1 MKSVKKEK
9 NNERKGL
16 FGGIKLTWFKVI
28 IAAIVIGVYCGVI
41 ALIPATLNTS
51 FRDICISFEV
61 WILFGIVIIMNSES
75 PKDSAL
81 KCFVFFLISQ
91 PLIYIVQDIVNHSN
105 LLMTYYR
112 FWILPTI
119 LCVPMGFI
127 GYYMKKDKWWGLLIL
142 LPMMVFL
149 GYHYSGFLKE
159 LVFIFPSHLLSA
171 IFCVVTIIIYPL
183 FIFKNR
189 KIKNIGIVLGIII
202 ILVFTIIAI
211 VKPKVYDIQFFGGDN
226 YQVKKTDKV
235 YLKDKKY
242 GEAKIKYESGLD
254 EYCVNMSFV
263 RGGKTEFVIVSKDGK
278 KREYT
283 IKIYT
288 SKYDINEKK

>member
-1 MKSVKKEK
+1 MKSVKKVK
-9 NNERKGL
+9 DNERKGL

-28 IAAIVIGVYCGVI
+28 IAAILIGVYCGVI

-61 WILFGIVIIMNSES
+61 WILFGILIIMNSES

-149 GYHYSGFLKE
+149 GFHYSGFLKE
-159 LVFIFPSHLLSA
+159 LIFLFPSHLLSA

-242 GEAKIKYESGLD
+242 GEARIKYESGLD

-283 IKIYT
+283 IKIYA
-288 SKYDINEKK
+288 SKYDINEEK

>member
-9 NNERKGL
+9 DNERKGL

-75 PKDSAL
+75 HKDSAL

-149 GYHYSGFLKE
+149 GFHYSGFLRE
-159 LVFIFPSHLLSA
+159 LIFLFPSHLLSA

-242 GEAKIKYESGLD
+242 GEARIKYESGLD

>member
-9 NNERKGL
+9 DIERKGL

-149 GYHYSGFLKE
+149 GFHYSGFLRE
-159 LVFIFPSHLLSA
+159 LIFLFPSHLLSA

-242 GEAKIKYESGLD
+242 GEARIKYESGLD

>member
-1 MKSVKKEK
+1 M
-9 NNERKGL
+9 
-16 FGGIKLTWFKVI
+16 
-28 IAAIVIGVYCGVI
+28 
-41 ALIPATLNTS
+41 
-51 FRDICISFEV
+51 
-61 WILFGIVIIMNSES
+61 
-75 PKDSAL
+75 
-81 KCFVFFLISQ
+81 
-91 PLIYIVQDIVNHSN
+91 
-105 LLMTYYR
+105 
-112 FWILPTI
+112 
-119 LCVPMGFI
+119 FI
-127 GYYMKKDKWWGLLIL
+127 
-142 LPMMVFL
+142 VFL
-149 GYHYSGFLKE
+149 GFHYSGFLRE
-159 LVFIFPSHLLSA
+159 LIFLFPSHLLSA

-202 ILVFTIIAI
+202 VLVFTIITI

-242 GEAKIKYESGLD
+242 GEARIKYESGLD
-254 EYCVNMSFV
+254 EYCVDMSFV